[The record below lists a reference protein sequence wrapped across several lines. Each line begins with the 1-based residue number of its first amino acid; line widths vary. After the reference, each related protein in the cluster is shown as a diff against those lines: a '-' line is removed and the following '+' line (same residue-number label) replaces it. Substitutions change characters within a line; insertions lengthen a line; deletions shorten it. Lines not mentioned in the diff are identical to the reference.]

1 MVALDSRDRVRR
13 SQNAESSKKMQSQ
26 PDIDPALIRAESMR
40 FASSELL
47 KIETALVQKPSAS
60 TLRDALAFGFA
71 EAGGGERD
79 RTDDLLLA
87 KQALSQLSYTPRF
100 HPDFLVGLVGFEPT
114 TPALSRRCSNRL
126 SYRPPDKDRARIRGV
141 RVSARNP
148 QSCFCQ
154 QPISVDA

>member
-71 EAGGGERD
+71 ARLRRFAAASGSLRYSGLPAEA
-79 RTDDLLLA
+79 A
-87 KQALSQLSYTPRF
+87 KQRR
-100 HPDFLVGLVGFEPT
+100 LVEVNGIEPMT
-114 TPALSRRCSNRL
+114 SCLQSRRSPN
-126 SYRPPDKDRARIRGV
+126 
-141 RVSARNP
+141 
-148 QSCFCQ
+148 
-154 QPISVDA
+154 